1 MFQFLGLDFLSG
13 ENALA
18 GSIAG
23 VDNIQ
28 TTQIS
33 NAIFNHVNIT
43 QDTEQ
48 FTDSTPP
55 LDWTPSTILNANL
68 NNNINA
74 GNIDYL
80 LNQISALK
88 IKRRVKGEF
97 DWITL
102 KTIKVNRIV
111 DLQFAFEDY
120 LNEYNVEYEY
130 ALVPVLEEV
139 EGYYNIDSIL
149 SKFSGVFI
157 GSAEES
163 YRFLYDVSYGSNARN
178 QQTGVFS
185 PLGRQYPIIVA
196 NGNLSYESGSV
207 TATLLNDDF
216 GETGVIDKEAI
227 TAKKNALKKFLTDK
241 RPKVLKDFNQ
251 NSWLV
256 MITDNVQV
264 SYLNGSAMGI
274 PQVTFNWVEIGDINN
289 KQDLID
295 SGFIEEGA

>member
-120 LNEYNVEYEY
+120 LNEYNIEYEY